1 MSNNIADDG
10 EVYRLYKMLNA
21 TWEKTSYV
29 GNKETL
35 FKIWRSLCQSNI
47 YLFDV
52 RKEDIDKE
60 KNNLNILRGKYVR
73 RISY

>member
-1 MSNNIADDG
+1 MCSNITDDD

-52 RKEDIDKE
+52 RKE
-60 KNNLNILRGKYVR
+60 NIG
-73 RISY
+73 

>member
-1 MSNNIADDG
+1 MCSNITDDG

-35 FKIWRSLCQSNI
+35 FRIWRSLCQSNI

-60 KNNLNILRGKYVR
+60 KNNFEIIAKE
-73 RISY
+73 RI